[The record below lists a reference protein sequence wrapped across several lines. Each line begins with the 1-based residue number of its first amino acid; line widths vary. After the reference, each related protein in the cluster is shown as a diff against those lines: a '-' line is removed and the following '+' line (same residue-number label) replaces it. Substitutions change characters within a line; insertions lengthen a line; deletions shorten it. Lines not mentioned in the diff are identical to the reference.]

1 MIRYIILFLLIGFA
15 KPSFA
20 QFKPLPGPP
29 RIVSQTERAESDCN
43 RNCQYRYKYSV
54 EERLKIYPFSKA
66 SKVQLV
72 SFTKTPY
79 SGMNSLIP
87 LKNGRVDQAKL
98 KESIT
103 LSNLQIDSLT
113 SILYNVSYRG
123 PFFTEVDV
131 KCYNPR
137 NAILFIDTTGKE
149 FAFIELC
156 FECMKHRLSSKRI
169 NPGDFCEQKYD
180 LLENYFKDAGI
191 RFGTIEKEHAN

>member
-1 MIRYIILFLLIGFA
+1 MIGFA
-15 KPSFA
+15 KPLFA
-20 QFKPLPGPP
+20 QLKPLQGPP
-29 RIVSQTERAESDCN
+29 RIISQTEKAESDSN
-43 RNCQYRYKYSV
+43 RNCQYKYKYSV

-72 SFTKTPY
+72 SFNKPL
-79 SGMNSLIP
+79 SGARGSYIP
-87 LKNGRVDQAKL
+87 LKNGRVDQTKL
-98 KESIT
+98 KEIIT
-103 LSNLQIDSLT
+103 LSSKQIDSLT

-123 PFFTEVDV
+123 AFFTEVDV

-137 NAILFIDTTGKE
+137 NAILFIDATGKD

-156 FECMKHRLSSKRI
+156 FECMKYRLSSKKI

-191 RFGTIEKEHAN
+191 SFGIIEKEYAQ